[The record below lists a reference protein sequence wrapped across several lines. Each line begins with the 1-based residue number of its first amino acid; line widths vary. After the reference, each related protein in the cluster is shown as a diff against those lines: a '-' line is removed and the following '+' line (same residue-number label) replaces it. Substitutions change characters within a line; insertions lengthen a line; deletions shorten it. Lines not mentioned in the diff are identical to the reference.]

1 MLRFI
6 VRRLLIFPP
15 ALLVINFLAFAYAR
29 VAQRNQLALNPFLAI
44 SDTSDPIWPD
54 YLAYLGAVF
63 GREPVTLPN
72 SEASIVERIL
82 TDGGISLGLLALAF
96 LLSLIFG
103 LVFGLW
109 GTRSDPASVRGWL
122 PILSTFGQAM
132 PSFFTGSLLIVGSL
146 FIALAPFGGSE
157 PPLPLQG
164 FGWDKHLVMP
174 VLALMVLPT
183 VRIAQ
188 MTAALLSSELTL
200 QYVKVSRAVGHTWR
214 SIRWRLA
221 MRNALPPITLTIAQV
236 LRLLI
241 AELILVE
248 WLFTWPGLG
257 RLLAATL
264 VPSET
269 VTSGGTALSSS
280 LFLYPPLL
288 AALTTLLA
296 FIYLTIDLVASLTIQ
311 AVDPR
316 LRADEGSSS

>member
-1 MLRFI
+1 MLRYI

-15 ALLVINFLAFAYAR
+15 ALLIVNFLAFAYAR

-44 SDTSDPIWPD
+44 SDTGDPIWPD
-54 YLAYLGAVF
+54 YLAYLGDVF
-63 GREPVTLPN
+63 GSAPVTMPN
-72 SEASIVERIL
+72 SEATIIGRII
-82 TDGGISLGLLALAF
+82 TDGGVSLGLLVLAF
-96 LLSLIFG
+96 LLSLVLG
-103 LVFGLW
+103 LLIGLW
-109 GTRSDPASVRGWL
+109 ATRSDPAEVRGWL
-122 PILSTFGQAM
+122 PIVSTFGQAM

-174 VLALMVLPT
+174 VLALMLLPT
-183 VRIAQ
+183 VRIAH
-188 MTAALLSSELTL
+188 MTATLLSGELTK
-200 QYVKVSRAVGHTWR
+200 QYVKVTRAVGHTWR

-248 WLFTWPGLG
+248 YLFTWPGIG

-288 AALTTLLA
+288 AALITLLA
-296 FIYLTIDLVASLTIQ
+296 LIYLSIDLIASLTIQ

-316 LRADEGSSS
+316 LRADEGSGV